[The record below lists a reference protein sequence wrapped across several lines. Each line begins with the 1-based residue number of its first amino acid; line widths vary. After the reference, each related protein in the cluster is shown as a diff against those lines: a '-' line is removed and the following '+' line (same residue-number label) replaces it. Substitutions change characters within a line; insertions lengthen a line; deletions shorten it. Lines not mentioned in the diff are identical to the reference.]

1 VADLHGIEEDVPF
14 DWGGADALA
23 AKLESTAAEVDG
35 QVPRR
40 NSYAHAARE
49 EWRGLYSRKF
59 AQRMK
64 ICTTDAKQLS
74 HSMRDA
80 ARMLRKLEQ
89 LAREEQERRVKAREW
104 KARQHDG
111 LLGAAEDL
119 GSALG
124 IVDKEEPPPVDHGD
138 GSRFIAPSHMPGG
151 RDQ

>member
-1 VADLHGIEEDVPF
+1 MADLHGIEEDVPF

-23 AKLESTAAEVDG
+23 AKLESTASEVDG
-35 QVPRR
+35 QIPRR

-64 ICTTDAKQLS
+64 ICTTDAKELS
-74 HSMRDA
+74 TSMREA
-80 ARMLRKLEQ
+80 VNMLKELER
-89 LAREEQERRVKAREW
+89 LAREEQERREKAREW
-104 KARQHDG
+104 KARQKDG
-111 LLGAAEDL
+111 LLGAAEDV

-138 GSRFIAPSHMPGG
+138 GAQFTAPAHMPGG
-151 RDQ
+151 RDH